1 MEVSMTW
8 EKLRK
13 IIDDVK
19 EKFGEYLVREVYVE
33 GKIAKIVVKKES
45 IVEVARYLRDTHRF
59 DHVKGVTGVDLSR
72 LREGGGPYIEV
83 LYHLGSLE
91 DQELDDVILN
101 VSVILD
107 IENPTVSSLYSIWP
121 SVEFHE
127 REVYDML
134 GVIFNDHPKLERILL
149 PEHWMDIPP
158 LRKEYKVPGRE

>member
-1 MEVSMTW
+1 MTW
-8 EKLRK
+8 QKLRE

-19 EKFGEYLVREVYVE
+19 EKFQENVEREIYVE
-33 GKIAKIVVKKES
+33 KKIAKIIVKKES
-45 IVEVARYLRDTHRF
+45 IIEVARYLRDTHRF

-72 LREGGGPYIEV
+72 LKEGGGPYIEL

-101 VSVILD
+101 LSVMLD
-107 IENPTVSSLYSIWP
+107 IENPIVSSLCSIWP
-121 SVEFHE
+121 SVELHE

-134 GVIFNDHPKLERILL
+134 GVIFNGHPKLERILL
-149 PEHWMDIPP
+149 PEYWMDIPP